1 MDNSRKYTSLTI
13 QQRIE
18 ILIKIQEG
26 QSKKDILK
34 EYKIAQSTLFK
45 IEKNKAKLL
54 NYLDNTE
61 SDKTIESKKRIRV
74 SNYEK
79 TSKLLYNWYL
89 IKNTS
94 GFNVKLSDFKLKA
107 LKINDKINGPKE
119 FQCSNGWIDRFKEKY
134 DIEIPVK
141 KEEDRLT
148 VYKLFWNGTNFQTL
162 HQVLRFLWYKNW
174 LPELKNKFINFFM
187 FSWMWIC
194 LWLINP

>member
-119 FQCSNGWIDRFKEKY
+119 FQCSNG
-134 DIEIPVK
+134 
-141 KEEDRLT
+141 
-148 VYKLFWNGTNFQTL
+148 
-162 HQVLRFLWYKNW
+162 
-174 LPELKNKFINFFM
+174 
-187 FSWMWIC
+187 
-194 LWLINP
+194 

>member
-148 VYKLFWNGTNFQTL
+148 ALVKMIDNKKKTISAFDVACSLQIVLKWNQLSDFASSTEISMIQ
-162 HQVLRFLWYKNW
+162 
-174 LPELKNKFINFFM
+174 ELITRIKK
-187 FSWMWIC
+187 
-194 LWLINP
+194 